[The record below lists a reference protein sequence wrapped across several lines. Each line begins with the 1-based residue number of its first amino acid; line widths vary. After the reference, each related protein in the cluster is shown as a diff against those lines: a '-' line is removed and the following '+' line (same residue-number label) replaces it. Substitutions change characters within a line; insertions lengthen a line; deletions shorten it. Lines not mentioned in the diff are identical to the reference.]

1 MASQDEK
8 TEKTTIRRSKTGSWG
23 TERFFRFMIRKE
35 CEIVSKLKS
44 VPKQQGGLFVLAYYI
59 VMMVTLGASDGLRGV
74 FLPLF
79 EDSFTLNKTQ
89 SSMIIM
95 FSYIGNLLFLFIGG
109 YFLDR
114 MSKKKFLLV
123 VTFMWMVSLVCYIF
137 TESYPILLIAMIF
150 SLGAS
155 TMLSTS
161 LNVVTPLLFAS
172 PAFFINVFSFANG
185 VGIFSAQNIGGR
197 IATRIQ
203 AWHLINL
210 VLLILGIIALL
221 FLSRIHFPKQE
232 IKAEKGLKGTIHS
245 YLSVMKNPACKY
257 LICICGFYC
266 ITEHGLQNW
275 LVTYGS
281 EYLGFTRSR
290 AALFLSIFFGGI
302 TVGRLIFA
310 PLVQK
315 LTPVKS
321 VSIFSGIAAVLYIT
335 GILLERTGIVPL
347 LLSGLAFSI
356 LWPTLVMVIGSYYP
370 STQNGIAVGL
380 VSGLATFFD
389 IAFNAGFGT
398 LVEKTGFAV
407 SIKILPVAAALLFL
421 VFMIMRKRVVPYA
434 A

>member
-1 MASQDEK
+1 MVHTLS
-8 TEKTTIRRSKTGSWG
+8 
-23 TERFFRFMIRKE
+23 
-35 CEIVSKLKS
+35 LKKPRIS
-44 VPKQQGGLFVLAYYI
+44 FFVLAYYI

-79 EDSFTLNKTQ
+79 EDSFLLSKTQ

-114 MSKKKFLLV
+114 MSKKKFLFLV
-123 VTFMWMVSLVCYIF
+123 TLLWMAALVCYIF

-172 PAFFINVFSFANG
+172 PAFFVNVFCFTNG

-197 IATRIQ
+197 IATKIQ
-203 AWHLINL
+203 AWHLVNL
-210 VLLILGIIALL
+210 VLLILGIVGLL
-221 FLSRIHFPKQE
+221 CLSRIHFPKQE
-232 IKAEKGLKGTIHS
+232 VTAEKGLKGTMHS
-245 YLSVMKNPACKY
+245 YISIFKNPACKY

-266 ITEHGLQNW
+266 IAEHGLQNW
-275 LVTYGS
+275 LVTYGN
-281 EYLGFTRSR
+281 EYLGFTRER
-290 AALFLSIFFGGI
+290 AALYLSIFFGGI
-302 TVGRLIFA
+302 TIGRLIFA

-315 LTPVKS
+315 LTPAKS
-321 VSIFSGIAAVLYIT
+321 VTVFSCIAAVLYIV
-335 GILLERTGIVPL
+335 GILLERAGIIPL

-356 LWPTLVMVIGSYYP
+356 LWPTLVIVIGTYYP
-370 STQNGIAVGL
+370 RAQNGIAVGL
-380 VSGLATFFD
+380 ISGLATLFD

-407 SIKILPVAAALLFL
+407 SIKILPVAALLLFL
-421 VFMIMRKRVVPYA
+421 GFVVMRKRTTTYEELQA
-434 A
+434 